1 MCNSARTQ
9 TKAQASWLPGLLLA
23 GGYNIQMF
31 VGLAGSHVYIYFF
44 DHYRVLRSIQSC
56 NYADKM
62 VDWWTQWLMCIPCGF
77 MLACVVFKV
86 GGRWGRWGRS
96 GRCLP

>member
-1 MCNSARTQ
+1 
-9 TKAQASWLPGLLLA
+9 
-23 GGYNIQMF
+23 MF

-77 MLACVVFKV
+77 MLACIVFKARV
-86 GGRWGRWGRS
+86 VWVFAKISWYTM
-96 GRCLP
+96 LTNWMQKFQ

>member
-1 MCNSARTQ
+1 MHPH
-9 TKAQASWLPGLLLA
+9 WLPGLLFK

-62 VDWWTQWLMCIPCGF
+62 GDWWTQWLMCIPCGF

-86 GGRWGRWGRS
+86 GQI
-96 GRCLP
+96 RCIP

>member
-1 MCNSARTQ
+1 MYVQICVILQEPKQRPMHPH
-9 TKAQASWLPGLLLA
+9 WLPGLLFK

-86 GGRWGRWGRS
+86 GQI
-96 GRCLP
+96 RCSP